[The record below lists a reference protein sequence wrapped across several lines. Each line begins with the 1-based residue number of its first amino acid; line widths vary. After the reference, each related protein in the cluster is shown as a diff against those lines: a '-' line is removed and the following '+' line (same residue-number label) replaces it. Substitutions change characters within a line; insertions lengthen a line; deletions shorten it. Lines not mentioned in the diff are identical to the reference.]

1 MLKLLLILWFYMD
14 TETRHFRG
22 ALAWQAGPPFSIFYF
37 TFFSIVVLKIT
48 GSLKKKTNNKMLN
61 STNVQIS

>member
-1 MLKLLLILWFYMD
+1 MD

-22 ALAWQAGPPFSIFYF
+22 ALAWQAGPPFSLLFYF
-37 TFFSIVVLKIT
+37 FFSIVVLKIT
-48 GSLKKKTNNKMLN
+48 GSLKEKTNNKMLN

>member
-1 MLKLLLILWFYMD
+1 MD

-22 ALAWQAGPPFSIFYF
+22 ALAWQAGPPLFYILF
-37 TFFSIVVLKIT
+37 YFFSIVVLKIT
-48 GSLKKKTNNKMLN
+48 GSLKKNNKMLN

>member
-1 MLKLLLILWFYMD
+1 MD

-22 ALAWQAGPPFSIFYF
+22 ALAWQAGPPFSLFYF

-48 GSLKKKTNNKMLN
+48 GSLKEKTNNKMLN